1 MQVFVYTSR
10 RRTDTYLY
18 LAKHD
23 DFGCVPDAIRA
34 PLEPWRFVLD
44 FELHAQRRM
53 PRIDAATLAS
63 NLERQGFYLLFPP
76 SALDPLVAGG
86 VGDG

>member
-10 RRTDTYLY
+10 RRADTYLY

-23 DFGCVPDAIRA
+23 DFDCVPGALRT

-44 FELHAQRRM
+44 FELDAQRRM
-53 PRIDAATLAS
+53 PRIDAKTLAG
-63 NLERQGFYLLFPP
+63 NLQWQGFYLLFPP
-76 SALDPLVAGG
+76 TALDPLVAGG

>member
-18 LAKHD
+18 LAKQD
-23 DFGCVPDAIRA
+23 DFGCVPGAVRA

-53 PRIDAATLAS
+53 PRIDAATLAG